1 MSGPKPRAE
10 PRAESLDLPAWL
22 AARLD
27 SLLPAG
33 SRGGWVVA
41 FSGGADSLSLLV
53 ALQQLRAARPPSA
66 RVPLRAIHVD
76 HGLNPRSASWARECR
91 RTCRA
96 LGVPLTVHRARL
108 APERGVSVESAAR
121 DARYARLRASV
132 RPGEALLTAHHL
144 DDQLETI
151 LLQLL
156 RGAGVNGLAAMPEV
170 ASFGRG
176 QHLRP
181 LLSVERRQLL
191 EWARAQGLRWI
202 EDDSNVDQRF
212 DRNYLRSEVLPRLL
226 ARWPSAARVAARSAA
241 HLGDARGL
249 LADLAALDLAGLQ
262 RGRSLQIEALATLS
276 PARRRNALRAWLG
289 GRGLPVPDTRHL
301 ARILGE
307 LCDARRDAAPLV
319 AWPGAEVRRHRGR
332 LYALP
337 TAAASTDTPESRKR
351 PTRGEARAWRWRRAR
366 PFDLGDGLGTLVL
379 RHDPRGPIDGATLPV
394 TLRVRFRAG
403 GERLRT
409 DPGGPRRT
417 VKELLRAAAVL
428 PWMRARLPLVHA
440 GNALVAVADL
450 FVDATFG
457 ARDGSRARYRL
468 DWLDAPAVRADEP
481 PTPLRPR
488 AQEKA
493 GARRRAARQAAGTS
507 ATPDRQ

>member
-1 MSGPKPRAE
+1 VSGPKPPAE
-10 PRAESLDLPAWL
+10 PRADPLDLPAWL

-53 ALQQLRAARPPSA
+53 ALQRLLASRPARA

-76 HGLNPRSASWARECR
+76 HGLNPRSALWARHCR

-108 APERGVSVESAAR
+108 VPERGVSVESAAR
-121 DARYARLRASV
+121 DARYARLRASL
-132 RPGEALLTAHHL
+132 RRGELLLTAHHL

-156 RGAGVNGLAAMPEV
+156 RGAGVNGLAAMPEL

-181 LLSVERRQLL
+181 LLSLERQRLL
-191 EWARAQGLRWI
+191 DWARKQRLQWI
-202 EDDSNVDQRF
+202 EDDSNADPRF
-212 DRNYLRSEVLPRLL
+212 DRNYLRREVLPALL

-249 LADLAALDLAGLQ
+249 LADLAALDLAVLQ
-262 RGRSLQIEALATLS
+262 RGSSVGIEALATLS
-276 PARRRNALRAWLG
+276 PARRRNALRAWLAVQ
-289 GRGLPVPDTRHL
+289 GLPVPDTRHL
-301 ARILGE
+301 ARVLGE

-332 LYALP
+332 LYALAV
-337 TAAASTDTPESRKR
+337 AAASPGASVTPGR
-351 PTRGEARAWRWRRAR
+351 PAPNDASAWRWRRAR
-366 PFDLGDGLGTLVL
+366 PLDLGYGLGTLVL
-379 RHDPRGPIDGATLPV
+379 RHDPRGPIDGATLPA
-394 TLRVRFRAG
+394 TLRVSFRAG

-409 DPGGPRRT
+409 DAGGPRRT
-417 VKELLRAAAVL
+417 VKELLRAAGVL
-428 PWMRARLPLVHA
+428 PWMRARLPLLHA
-440 GNALVAVADL
+440 GHALVAVADL
-450 FVDATFG
+450 FVDAAYG
-457 ARDGSRARYRL
+457 ARHGTQARYRL
-468 DWLDAPAVRADEP
+468 AWLDAPAVRADGP
-481 PTPLRPR
+481 PLLPPPPG
-488 AQEKA
+488 KA
-493 GARRRAARQAAGTS
+493 GARRALPRQAAGTS